1 MALPQAVYD
10 LAVAIEGTP
19 LGEAARSGGPL
30 YPVANLLHLLA
41 LVLLIGGIGV
51 VDLRLLGFA
60 RSLPL
65 ASLSRFMTRF
75 AVAGLILFIL
85 TGAVLF
91 ASDAGPL
98 MHSSVFLWKM
108 AGLALGL
115 ANAAAFNRIYEGRL
129 ADWDARPP
137 LAGRLMAA
145 SSLLIWLTVG
155 ALGRFIAYSA

>member
-1 MALPQAVYD
+1 MALPEAVYEF
-10 LAVAIEGTP
+10 AAAIEATP
-19 LGEAARSGGPL
+19 LGVAARSGGPL

-41 LVLLIGGIGV
+41 LTLLIGGIGV

-65 ASLSRFMTRF
+65 PALSRFMTRF
-75 AVAGLILFIL
+75 AVAGLILFVL

-98 MHSSVFLWKM
+98 SHSSVFLWKM
-108 AGLALGL
+108 TGLALGL
-115 ANAAAFNRIYEGRL
+115 VNAFVFNRIYEGRL
-129 ADWDARPP
+129 TDWDAAPP

-145 SSLLIWLTVG
+145 GSLLIWLTVG